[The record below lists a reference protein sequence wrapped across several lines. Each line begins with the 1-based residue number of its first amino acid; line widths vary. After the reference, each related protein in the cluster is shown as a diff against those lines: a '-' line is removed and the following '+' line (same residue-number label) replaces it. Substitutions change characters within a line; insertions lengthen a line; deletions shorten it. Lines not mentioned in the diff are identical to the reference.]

1 LDKLLPLDKLV
12 LPDKLVL
19 LVHLFLGRPY
29 YNIYIEYN
37 MDLIP
42 LRNNLFHDVRLAEIV
57 EKIYNRLQELKL
69 IDKKYIG
76 DAEFILYLMNMI
88 EHLVSKKDGI
98 DKKELLLSIYK
109 NHYGATP
116 VDILLIEKIIEFL
129 HKNKS
134 VKKVSYYKIFK
145 TSLKEW
151 FLKK

>member
-1 LDKLLPLDKLV
+1 
-12 LPDKLVL
+12 
-19 LVHLFLGRPY
+19 
-29 YNIYIEYN
+29 

-42 LRNNLFHDVRLAEIV
+42 LRNNLFHDVRLAEVI
-57 EKIYNRLQELKL
+57 EKIYTRLQELKL
-69 IDKKYIG
+69 VDKKYIG

-109 NHYGATP
+109 NHYGANTA
-116 VDILLIEKIIEFL
+116 DIMLIEKIIEFL

-151 FLKK
+151 FVKK

>member
-1 LDKLLPLDKLV
+1 
-12 LPDKLVL
+12 
-19 LVHLFLGRPY
+19 
-29 YNIYIEYN
+29 

-42 LRNNLFHDVRLAEIV
+42 LRNNLFHDVRLAEIA
-57 EKIYNRLQELKL
+57 EKIYTRLLELKL
-69 IDKKYIG
+69 VDKKYIG

-109 NHYGATP
+109 NHYAANDT
-116 VDILLIEKIIEFL
+116 DILLIEKIIEFL

-151 FLKK
+151 FIKK

>member
-1 LDKLLPLDKLV
+1 
-12 LPDKLVL
+12 
-19 LVHLFLGRPY
+19 
-29 YNIYIEYN
+29 

-42 LRNNLFHDVRLAEIV
+42 LRNNLFHDVRLAEVID
-57 EKIYNRLQELKL
+57 KIYNRLQELKL

-76 DAEFILYLMNMI
+76 DAEHILYLMNMI
-88 EHLVSKKDGI
+88 EHLVSKTQSKTHKI

-116 VDILLIEKIIEFL
+116 ADILLIEKIIEFL

-151 FLKK
+151 FVKKS